1 MYKWIIRNSIDS
13 VHILLRMYVCVCLYG
28 CVPFSRERETVTNEG
43 FLLRRLFVNLF
54 RYPPRAELIVATFRR
69 DQGYPL
75 STL

>member
-1 MYKWIIRNSIDS
+1 MCINGLFAT
-13 VHILLRMYVCVCLYG
+13 LLTRFTYFYACTYVCVYTDVFHL
-28 CVPFSRERETVTNEG
+28 VERETVTNEG